1 MALQITSNTPILLD
15 NGIAVSSL
23 YGRVNPT
30 LDLSGKIIFCQ
41 PLFFSSKQNFQDNK
55 TPVEVN
61 FNLNAFLDYDATTQ
75 GSNLLSLSN
84 EWVKSQLES
93 KGLSVTITDI

>member
-1 MALQITSNTPILLD
+1 MALEITGNIELN
-15 NGIAVSSL
+15 NGINVNSL

-41 PLFFSSKQNFQDNK
+41 PLFFSSKQNFQNNK
-55 TPVEVN
+55 APVEVN
-61 FNLNAFLDYDATTQ
+61 FNLNAFLDYNSTTQ
-75 GSNLLSLSN
+75 GSDILSLSN

-93 KGLSVTITDI
+93 KGLNVTITDV